1 MPTLPARYA
10 MGSFTIVFFESYKKL
25 GIYNYSQK
33 KVIAVHDLSN
43 GRKISID
50 TATDEFVVEAAPS
63 VSLFKTSYTMD
74 TNGGTI
80 GLTDCS
86 LIVGQQDIRTLALKV
101 TTYPLNEAETCPN
114 VVLKYE
120 AANKICI
127 YTACGDQTCSI
138 VKAACKTTADVTTTS
153 ASFYD

>member
-1 MPTLPARYA
+1 MSTLPARYA
-10 MGSFTIVFFESYKKL
+10 MGSFSIVFFESYKKL
-25 GIYNYSQK
+25 GIYDYSQK
-33 KVIAVHDLSN
+33 KVIAVHSLVN

-50 TATDEFVVEAAPS
+50 TSTDELVLEAAPS
-63 VSLFKTSYTMD
+63 TSLFKTSYQMD
-74 TNGGTI
+74 TCGGTFALTNCSIVI
-80 GLTDCS
+80 GE
-86 LIVGQQDIRTLALKV
+86 QDGRGITMK
-101 TTYPLNEAETCPN
+101 TNTYPLNEAETCPN